1 MIPLIIAGQAAAGI
15 LGVVSGS
22 IAANKARIDKQ
33 RYEQEL
39 LDLENNR
46 QEIINPYENIT
57 DLSSMLSNP
66 LANLGVATQAAEMQ
80 IEQADISL
88 ANSLDIIRATGASAG
103 GATALAQAALQSK
116 KGVSASIE
124 QQEAQ
129 NERLRAQGEQQLQTQ
144 KMAEAQRIQNARA
157 AGDQF
162 VFGAQ
167 EARDV
172 AELDRTSDLLSQS
185 EARQMQ
191 ARADIYGAIGGTISG
206 ITGTVGSAAAAGYF
220 DGNSGGDINPFLG
233 DQTNYGADYSYRAD
247 GIPSGST
254 GSGVRINPGAGTR
267 FNSNLNFTPTQG
279 YNYQVT
285 EGGNNWIDQYRPKN
299 K

>member
-22 IAANKARIDKQ
+22 IAENKARIDKQ

-46 QEIINPYENIT
+46 QEIINPYKNIK
-57 DLSSMLSNP
+57 DLSGMLSNP

-88 ANSLDIIRATGASAG
+88 ANSLDVIRATGASAG

-116 KGVSASIE
+116 QGVSANIE

-129 NERLRAQGEQQLQTQ
+129 NERLKAQGEQQLQRD
-144 KMAEAQRIQNARA
+144 KMSEAQRIQNARA

-167 EARDV
+167 EAREV
-172 AELDRTSDLLSQS
+172 ASLDRTSDLLSQA

-206 ITGTVGSAAAAGYF
+206 ITGTGGSAAAAGYF
-220 DGNSGGDINPFLG
+220 DKPGAIGGVSNGGN
-233 DQTNYGADYSYRAD
+233 
-247 GIPSGST
+247 IPSGGGT
-254 GSGVRINPGAGTR
+254 GSGLRINPGAGTR
-267 FNSNLNFTPTQG
+267 FNSNLNFTPN
-279 YNYQVT
+279 YNYNLKYLGVQ
-285 EGGNNWIDQYRPKN
+285 GNNDSAGIAQYRPK
-299 K
+299 